1 MHNSNVKRC
10 LWGTASI
17 ATALAVSCA
26 TSPTGRRQLMLV
38 EDSAMSKLGDQG
50 FAEIQKQTKES
61 TDEGVKAY
69 VNCVASSIVKHLDD
83 EYQLPEG
90 KRWTVKVFD
99 DPAANAFALPGGN
112 IGVFTGLLKVA
123 KNEHQLATVVAHE
136 VGHVIA
142 DHGGERISHA
152 LVAQGGLAAADMLM
166 QDRQSKSLVLAA
178 LGAGAQVGVLLPYG
192 RKQESESD
200 IIGLRLMAKSGF
212 DPRQSVQLWKNMAEA
227 NPGGPP
233 QFLSTHPSPEN
244 RIEKLQA
251 AMAGAVKLQQQAVAA
266 QTRPSCRAVAW
277 QAFPNGGDEVATTF
291 LK

>member
-1 MHNSNVKRC
+1 
-10 LWGTASI
+10 
-17 ATALAVSCA
+17 
-26 TSPTGRRQLMLV
+26 
-38 EDSAMSKLGDQG
+38 MSKLGEEG
-50 FAEIQKQTKES
+50 FAEIQKQTKET

-69 VNCVASSIVKHLDD
+69 VNCVAGAIVKHLDD

-90 KRWTVKVFD
+90 KRWTVKVFE

-192 RKQESESD
+192 RKQESEAD
-200 IIGLRLMAKSGF
+200 VIGLRLMAKAGF
-212 DPRQSVQLWKNMAEA
+212 NPQQSVQLWKNMAEA
-227 NPGGPP
+227 SQGGPP

-251 AMAGAVKLQQQAVAA
+251 EMPGAVKLQQQAVAA
-266 QTRPSCRAVAW
+266 QTRPSCPAVAW
-277 QAFPNGGDEVATTF
+277 QGSPEPTDKRMASAH
-291 LK
+291 